1 MSTKSSV
8 AHETTL
14 EVRDTCLCLHA
25 QRSARAL
32 ARRFDEAL
40 RPIGLKHGQFSLLTA
55 LNRPEPPP
63 IGAVAQLLAMDRTTL
78 TANLKP
84 LQRRG
89 LIEIQPDP
97 TDRRTRRLCLT
108 ANGHALLADA
118 IPIWRETHRTLE
130 ASLAP
135 GEADQLRQS
144 LNALV

>member
-1 MSTKSSV
+1 MSTNPHV
-8 AHETTL
+8 PHGTTL

-32 ARRFDEAL
+32 ARQFDQVL
-40 RPIGLKHGQFSLLTA
+40 RPVSLKHGQFSLLIA

-63 IGAVAQLLAMDRTTL
+63 IGAVAELLAMDRTTL

-97 TDRRTRRLCLT
+97 TDRRTRRLSLT
-108 ANGHALLADA
+108 AEGSILLAEA
-118 IPIWRETHRTLE
+118 VPIWREAHRKLE
-130 ASLAP
+130 AALAP

>member
-1 MSTKSSV
+1 MSTHTHV
-8 AHETTL
+8 PHGTTL

-32 ARRFDEAL
+32 ARRFDQAL
-40 RPIGLKHGQFSLLTA
+40 RPVSLKHGQFSLLIA

-63 IGAVAQLLAMDRTTL
+63 IGAVAELLAMDRTTL

-89 LIEIQPDP
+89 LIDIQPDP
-97 TDRRTRRLCLT
+97 TDRRTRRLSLT
-108 ANGHALLADA
+108 AEGSTLLAEA
-118 IPIWRETHRTLE
+118 VPIWRETHRKLE
-130 ASLAP
+130 AALAP

-144 LNALV
+144 LNALA